1 MNNNMED
8 LQQLEQLLKAHD
20 WYYARTEDPRV
31 YRRGSQ
37 QRQNILQMVR
47 DLHQQDLGPEADE
60 LFNQYREG

>member
-1 MNNNMED
+1 MEE

-31 YRRGSQ
+31 YRRGSE

-47 DLHQQDLGPEADE
+47 DLHQQDLGTEADE
-60 LFNQYREG
+60 LYNQYRKS